1 MTNISTT
8 TATNTLPVKS
18 EISYIV
24 QLTCQSFWKRERVV
38 STGTMGWTWSLSRP
52 FISFSRHWSL
62 PCTPLYCLV
71 SHFPSRD
78 QIPTMLFLSFSAM
91 KLHCWSFSFGILLEI
106 AALLYIYTCN
116 LTILNRIWNMLLARI
131 PSDKAVF
138 GELYPSW
145 PIFLAPFLVTKQ
157 RTNKD
162 KCTLSLDHHLVTFS
176 FFVGKSFRCCF
187 DPVSRHHYV
196 FCIYRFFHYFIVPW
210 SHAIPLPKC
219 LLLVLL
225 PFSCQ
230 IYSLR
235 WPLSALIRLVFV
247 L

>member
-1 MTNISTT
+1 MGCVCVIWWKQLDSGLFLLSLRQLQSGYKLSLIFFFFFILKCSSGRDIDSAWSCPLFEVSTYFLIL
-8 TATNTLPVKS
+8 ADLDFDDQHINYY
-18 EISYIV
+18 SYKHASSQKWDII

-116 LTILNRIWNMLLARI
+116 LTIFWIRFETCCLPESRPIRLCLENYIGADQFSWLPSWWQNRGQTNASA
-131 PSDKAVF
+131 P
-138 GELYPSW
+138 YPS
-145 PIFLAPFLVTKQ
+145 T
-157 RTNKD
+157 T
-162 KCTLSLDHHLVTFS
+162 T
-176 FFVGKSFRCCF
+176 
-187 DPVSRHHYV
+187 
-196 FCIYRFFHYFIVPW
+196 
-210 SHAIPLPKC
+210 
-219 LLLVLL
+219 
-225 PFSCQ
+225 
-230 IYSLR
+230 
-235 WPLSALIRLVFV
+235 
-247 L
+247 